1 MPIWRISPVL
11 QAVHGR
17 LRPQPPPG
25 GHSLAGLRDGLHPP
39 FLCEQ
44 PGPSVSHPGRHQLQP
59 RTITHPETP
68 VTTGVGRLAT
78 SANLMTEIG
87 KGTLALIV
95 AWENTKPWHRPSPG
109 RLRSPCPSW
118 NARKPWPMCSPTART
133 MPPQLPWSWVR
144 GLLNCISLLPLFFI
158 IIGTLFNCSISRQW
172 LTGGNAV
179 QLQWH
184 LTNTNVTERILPLL
198 SQQIWNISKW
208 QNYEWYLSYL
218 RIRTPMKHIVIITWM
233 VHQFGVAT
241 LFCYSNVAII
251 IFHVNRE

>member
-1 MPIWRISPVL
+1 MPIWRISPVP

-59 RTITHPETP
+59 RTVTHPETP

-95 AWENTKPWHRPSPG
+95 AGENTKPWHRPSPG

-172 LTGGNAV
+172 LTQFNCSDT
-179 QLQWH
+179 W
-184 LTNTNVTERILPLL
+184 
-198 SQQIWNISKW
+198 QIRMWPNESYHYFRNKYKI
-208 QNYEWYLSYL
+208 YLSG
-218 RIRTPMKHIVIITWM
+218 KITNDAL
-233 VHQFGVAT
+233 VTSASEHQW
-241 LFCYSNVAII
+241 SIS
-251 IFHVNRE
+251 